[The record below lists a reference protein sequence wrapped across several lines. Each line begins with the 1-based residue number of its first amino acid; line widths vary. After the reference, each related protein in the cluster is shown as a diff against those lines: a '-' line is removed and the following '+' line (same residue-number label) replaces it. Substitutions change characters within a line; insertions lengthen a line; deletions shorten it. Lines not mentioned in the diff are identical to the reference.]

1 VKRFSPKVS
10 RRTFTIGSL
19 LAAGTA
25 GWPMFVKAQ
34 DKKTIAVLFD
44 GLYSPFWVAGIEA
57 IRQDLEGRGYEMLQA
72 ISDQDDNKQFE
83 QVQAMLARDVDGI
96 IIVQTDSN
104 AVIPAIRA
112 ANEAGVPMVHFNRP
126 PAESDAF
133 SVAVQADNRAITRET
148 VQYMVDVAREQGGQ
162 FKAAILIG
170 NLGDPNAIGRRDGFF
185 DIVDENQD
193 IIEVV
198 SRIPTEWNA
207 DLAFAGL
214 TNAFQA
220 NPDINF
226 LFTSSDFMFPQITQA
241 MRVAGKFHPI
251 GHPEHVIFGGFD
263 GDATAYELMKD
274 EYLDADGVQDLFYEA
289 ELAVDAIVDLQAG
302 KEVDE
307 LLLDPGFAITQAN
320 LEEMKERMWGYH
332 IWKSEQG

>member
-1 VKRFSPKVS
+1 MRTT
-10 RRTFTIGSL
+10 RRSFTMGAL

-25 GWPMFVKAQ
+25 GLPVFVKAQ
-34 DKKTIAVLFD
+34 ESRTIAVLFD

-57 IRQDLEGRGYEMLQA
+57 IKQDLEGRGYEMLQA

-83 QVQAMLARDVDGI
+83 QVQAMLARNVDGI

-112 ANEAGVPMVHFNRP
+112 ANEADVPMVHFNRP

-148 VQYMVDVAREQGGQ
+148 VEYMVKVAQEQGGQ
-162 FKAAILIG
+162 YKAAILIG
-170 NLGDPNAIGRRDGFF
+170 DLGDPNAIGRRDGFF
-185 DIVDENQD
+185 DIVDQHPD
-193 IIEVV
+193 LVEVV

-207 DLAFAGL
+207 DKAFAGL

-226 LFTSSDFMFPQITQA
+226 LFTSSDFMFPQITQV
-241 MRVAGKFHPI
+241 MRVADKFHPI
-251 GHPEHVIFGGFD
+251 GDPNHVIFGGFD

-274 EYLDADGVQDLFYEA
+274 KYLDADGVQDLFYEA
-289 ELAVDAIVDLQAG
+289 ELAVNAIVDLQEG
-302 KEVDE
+302 QEVE
-307 LLLDPGFAITQAN
+307 KLLLDPGFAITQEN
-320 LEEMKERMWGYH
+320 FEEMQERMWGYH
-332 IWKSEQG
+332 IYQQQQG